1 MLDAGDHFSLF
12 MASQVAFLP
21 PVFSEIVHSAIT
33 SPISALVLNQNS
45 VEGDAAVLGF

>member
-12 MASQVAFLP
+12 MASQGAFLP
-21 PVFSEIVHSAIT
+21 LVFSDIVHSAIT

-45 VEGDAAVLGF
+45 AEGNAVVPGF